1 MAIPHNL
8 MTGGTTVGTGEV
20 QLTSTTMDCR
30 RGILIK
36 AKADNAGTV
45 YIGLTGVLTTTG
57 FELSAKESVVIPH
70 LRASEIYVI
79 ASEVSQYVYWVLI

>member
-1 MAIPHNL
+1 MATPHDL
-8 MTGGTTVGTGEV
+8 MTGRTTVETDAV

-45 YIGLTGVLTTTG
+45 YVGLTGVTTLTG

-70 LRASEIYVI
+70 MKPSEIYVI
-79 ASEVSQYVYWVLI
+79 ASEASQYVYWVLI